1 MFRASRFRAGGWPPR
16 KDEASKSSDVNVERT
31 AQFSKQCHGAIV
43 KVWLQRR
50 SRGGAGVKASL
61 TRLRVTDN

>member
-50 SRGGAGVKASL
+50 SRGGGL
-61 TRLRVTDN
+61 E